1 MVETIRL
8 VGERQRQYAIECVQN
23 APLGYVVKIAE
34 ETRRDVQNSKLH
46 AMCADIQK
54 ADTPISHHSIENI
67 KLIFMDALR
76 SEARFLPSLDMSG
89 MFPVGQRTSLLSVK
103 QSAAL
108 IELFYKYGAERGVI
122 WSEPMPQDLIKGE

>member
-8 VGERQRQYAIECVQN
+8 VGERQRQHAIECVKV
-23 APLGYVVKIAE
+23 APIGYVVKIAE
-34 ETRRDVQNSKLH
+34 ETRSDVQNSKLH
-46 AMCADIQK
+46 AMCNDIQQ
-54 ADTPISHHSIENI
+54 ADTPISHHSKENI

-76 SEARFLPSLDMSG
+76 SDARFLPSLDMSG

-103 QSAAL
+103 QFAAL

-122 WSEPMPQDLIKGE
+122 WSEPMPQDLTEGE